1 MMLISFDLCAQMG
14 FLKKP
19 DINDG
24 IYLTYN
30 MLHKPALLGM
40 LGAIIGLRGYC
51 QNGEL
56 PEYYQKL
63 KHLKVGIQPLKCDKG
78 NYVKETLC
86 YNNGTGFASN
96 EDGGNLVIKEQVL
109 LRPSYRCF
117 VLLDLS
123 NPFEKTLYDNILSF
137 RAEFLPYLG
146 KNEFSVWWTN
156 VQAYEDAHVFNFEK
170 ETHIVSLFRKEE
182 AVSKYIVRFLSIS
195 TSNISPFLY
204 FERLPIEFS
213 EELYQYEY
221 GDFVYSNAT
230 FKPDMVNSLSSND
243 FYDIGNSQIVQLI

>member
-1 MMLISFDLCAQMG
+1 M
-14 FLKKP
+14 
-19 DINDG
+19 
-24 IYLTYN
+24 
-30 MLHKPALLGM
+30 
-40 LGAIIGLRGYC
+40 
-51 QNGEL
+51 
-56 PEYYQKL
+56 
-63 KHLKVGIQPLKCDKG
+63 
-78 NYVKETLC
+78 
-86 YNNGTGFASN
+86 
-96 EDGGNLVIKEQVL
+96 
-109 LRPSYRCF
+109 RPSYRCF

-156 VQAYEDAHVFNFEK
+156 VQTYEDAHVFNFEK

-182 AVSKYIVRFLSIS
+182 AVSKYIVRFMSIS
-195 TSNISPFLY
+195 TSNIPPFLY
-204 FERLPIEFS
+204 FERLPIGFS